1 MGQKMQVVNMLSR
14 DNQFV
19 KYALKLKQKK
29 YRDDEGRFIIEG
41 IRLIEEGVREGLV
54 EYILYSSKLMETN
67 GAERIE
73 KSGVKMYEVSH
84 DILKELCDTQTPQ
97 GAAAV
102 VIKPEGNLCGLQG
115 DFIIIADGIQ
125 DPGNL
130 GTIIRTADAAGAD
143 GVILMKGTVDAY
155 NPKTLRST
163 MGSIFHIPVICYEN
177 TEELMDLLKGRGFS
191 IYASSLENSQI
202 IYNSDFKGKIA
213 IVIGNEANGIP
224 QEHMMLCTHK
234 IKIPMAGR
242 AESLNA
248 ASAAAIIIY
257 EAVRQRKY

>member
-1 MGQKMQVVNMLSR
+1 MLSR

-19 KYALKLKQKK
+19 KHALKLKQKK
-29 YRDDEGRFIIEG
+29 YRDEQGRFLIEG
-41 IRLIEEGVREGLV
+41 IRLIEEGIKEGLV

-73 KSGVKMYEVSH
+73 HCGVKMYEVSH

-102 VIKPEGNLCGLQG
+102 AIKPEVAFDELQG
-115 DFIIIADGIQ
+115 GFIIIADGIQ

-130 GTIIRTADAAGAD
+130 GTIVRTADAAGAD
-143 GVILMKGTVDAY
+143 GVILLKGTVDAY
-155 NPKTLRST
+155 NSKTLRST
-163 MGSIFHIPVICYEN
+163 MGSVFHIPVICYEN
-177 TEELMDLLKGRGFS
+177 MEDLVDSLKKKGFS
-191 IYASSLENSQI
+191 IYASSLEDSEI
-202 IYNSDFKGKIA
+202 IYNCDFNGKIA
-213 IVIGNEANGIP
+213 LVIGNEANGMP
-224 QEHMMLCTHK
+224 QEHIKLCTHK
-234 IKIPMAGR
+234 IKIPMVGR

-257 EAVRQRKY
+257 EAVRQRRYKGNV

>member
-1 MGQKMQVVNMLSR
+1 MLSR

-19 KYALKLKQKK
+19 KHALKLKQKK
-29 YRDDEGRFIIEG
+29 YRDEQGRFIIEG
-41 IRLIEEGVREGLV
+41 IRLIEEGIREGLV
-54 EYILYSSKLMETN
+54 DYILYSSKLMDTN
-67 GAERIE
+67 GAGRIE
-73 KSGVKMYEVSH
+73 SSGVKMYEVSH

-102 VIKPEGNLCGLQG
+102 AVKPGGLSEDIKG

-130 GTIIRTADAAGAD
+130 GTIIRTADAAGGD
-143 GVILMKGTVDAY
+143 GVILLKGTVDAY

-163 MGSIFHIPVICYEN
+163 MGSVFHIPIICYDDLEN
-177 TEELMDLLKGRGFS
+177 LVDSLKEKGFF
-191 IYASSLENSQI
+191 IYASSLEDSET
-202 IYNSDFKGKIA
+202 IYNSDFKGKTA

-224 QEHMMLCTHK
+224 KEHVKLCTHK
-234 IKIPMAGR
+234 IKIPMPGR

-248 ASAAAIIIY
+248 ASAAAIIMY
-257 EAVRQRKY
+257 EVVRQRKYQSNI

>member
-1 MGQKMQVVNMLSR
+1 MLSR
-14 DNQFV
+14 DNHFV
-19 KYALKLKQKK
+19 KHALRLKQRK
-29 YRDDEGRFIIEG
+29 YRDEEGRFIIEG
-41 IRLIEEGVREGLV
+41 IRLIEEGIRENLV

-73 KSGVKMYEVSH
+73 KSGIRMYEVSH
-84 DILKELCDTQTPQ
+84 DILKELCDTQNPQ
-97 GAAAV
+97 GAIAVAA
-102 VIKPEGNLCGLQG
+102 KPDAAKEGLQG

-143 GVILMKGTVDAY
+143 GVILLKGTVDAY

-163 MGSIFHIPVICYEN
+163 MGSVFHIPVMYYE
-177 TEELMDLLKGRGFS
+177 EVESLVESLRGKGYS
-191 IYASSLENSQI
+191 IYASSLEDSEV
-202 IYNSDFKGKIA
+202 IYNCDFKGKVA

-224 QEHMMLCTHK
+224 KEHMNLYTHK
-234 IKIPMAGR
+234 MKIPMIGR

-248 ASAAAIIIY
+248 ASAAAIIMY
-257 EAVRQRKY
+257 EVVRQRRYQANI